1 MKKIKN
7 SETKICVLGLG
18 YVGLPLAIEFGKY
31 YQTIG
36 FDISKSRIKEL
47 RNFKDRTKEVKE
59 NEFRAS
65 KKLIFSQDEDCIKK
79 SNLIIVTVPTP
90 IKKNK
95 KPDLV
100 PIKSASKAIGKN
112 IKKGSIVVY
121 ESTVYPGLTEEI
133 CIPIIEKIS
142 GLVWKKDFFVQNN
155 KIMRLGNNLI

>member
-31 YQTIG
+31 YNTIG
-36 FDISKSRIKEL
+36 FDISKTRIKEL
-47 RNFKDRTKEVKE
+47 RNFRDRTKEVK
-59 NEFRAS
+59 NNQFRAA
-65 KKLIFSQDEDCIKK
+65 KKLIFSQDEECIKK

-95 KPDLV
+95 KPDLG

-112 IKKGSIVVY
+112 IKKV
-121 ESTVYPGLTEEI
+121 L
-133 CIPIIEKIS
+133 
-142 GLVWKKDFFVQNN
+142 
-155 KIMRLGNNLI
+155 